1 MNDSILKNPESYFNL
16 WRTLVAITH
25 VDNVV
30 TLEERDKIREFL
42 AHARLD
48 EDQIKILEE
57 DLNSKSS
64 PEEFI
69 EKITV
74 PSHLAQLHH
83 LANVVFQS
91 DQLDYRED
99 VFLKKIEEN
108 IKKRINFL
116 GALKMVEEEKRV
128 LDEREQKRE
137 VKGFFNN
144 LVEFYRR

>member
-48 EDQIKILEE
+48 EDQVKVLEE

-83 LANVVFQS
+83 LANVIFQS

-128 LDEREQKRE
+128 LEEREQKRE